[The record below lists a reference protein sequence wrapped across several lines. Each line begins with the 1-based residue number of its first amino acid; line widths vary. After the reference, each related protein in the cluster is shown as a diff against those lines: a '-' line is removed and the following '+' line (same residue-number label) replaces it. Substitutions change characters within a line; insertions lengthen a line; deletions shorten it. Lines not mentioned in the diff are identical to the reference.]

1 MTGTRTHK
9 VEFSGAGGLRLAADA
24 WGDES
29 RPAIVC
35 LPGGGQTRHSWHR
48 TAKSL
53 AARGYYAISVDLRG
67 HGDSEWAADGDYSV
81 DAFAGD
87 VLTLCEA
94 LPSPPILVGAS
105 IGGIAAAV
113 AVGESNR
120 ALAGRTALAGRMALA
135 RALVLVDVVPDMA
148 TSGLD
153 RIRAFMSAGRAGFAS
168 VAEAAAAVASYLP
181 HRRAGESPE
190 RLKNSL
196 RARGDGRLY
205 WHWDP
210 AFHAGSGQRSAQGM
224 FERMAAACARIRIPV
239 LLVSGAR
246 SEVVDQTSGEQLL
259 ELIPHAQWVRV
270 PEATHMVAGDRN
282 EVFSDAL
289 GTFLADCAPA
299 HAPEQPSTA

>member
-9 VEFSGAGGLRLAADA
+9 VEFAGAGGLRLAADT

-29 RPAIVC
+29 HPAIVC

-53 AARGYYAISVDLRG
+53 AAQGYYAISVDLRG

-105 IGGIAAAV
+105 IGGIAAAI

-120 ALAGRTALAGRMALA
+120 AVPAAKPLA

-153 RIRAFMSAGRAGFAS
+153 RIRAFMSAGEAGFAS
-168 VAEAAAAVASYLP
+168 MAEAAAAVASYLP
-181 HRRAGESPE
+181 HRRSGESPE

-196 RARGDGRLY
+196 RARSDGRLY

-289 GTFLADCAPA
+289 GTFLAHWAPA
-299 HAPEQPSTA
+299 HAPEQPTTA

>member
-1 MTGTRTHK
+1 VTGTRTHTI
-9 VEFSGAGGLRLAADA
+9 EFAGAGGLRLAADC

-53 AARGYYAISVDLRG
+53 TAQGYYAISVDLRG
-67 HGDSEWAADGDYSV
+67 HGDSDWAADGNYSV
-81 DAFAGD
+81 DAFVGD
-87 VLTLCEA
+87 VLAIREA

-105 IGGIAAAV
+105 IGGIAAAI
-113 AVGESNR
+113 AVGESN
-120 ALAGRTALAGRMALA
+120 MAVA

-148 TSGLD
+148 TPGLD
-153 RIRAFMSAGRAGFAS
+153 RIRAFMSAGRAGFAGM
-168 VAEAAAAVASYLP
+168 AEAAAAVASYLP
-181 HRRAGESPE
+181 HRQAGDSPE

-196 RARGDGRLY
+196 RARSDGRLY

-224 FERMAAACARIRIPV
+224 FARMAAACARIRIPV

-246 SEVVDQTSGEQLL
+246 SEVVDQTAGAQLL
-259 ELIPHAQWVRV
+259 ELITHAHWVQV

-282 EVFSDAL
+282 EVFSAAL
-289 GTFLADCAPA
+289 DTFLADWAPA
-299 HAPEQPSTA
+299 HAPPAKPTNA